1 MPTLFRLRWRFHAGG
16 FKKMAENKGSHFEQQ
31 LGFGRPKVEEKISLS
46 RSTVAGNMRDQ
57 PKATKLIFSPKT
69 AAKNVGKSDE
79 NSKSKSVL
87 RESKVY
93 KMHISTRKKQAS
105 TAQCNILFDKIFCR
119 NSI

>member
-1 MPTLFRLRWRFHAGG
+1 
-16 FKKMAENKGSHFEQQ
+16 MAENKGSHFEQQ
-31 LGFGRPKVEEKISLS
+31 LGRPKVEEKISLS

-69 AAKNVGKSDE
+69 TAKNVGKSDE

-93 KMHISTRKKQAS
+93 KMHISMRKKQTS
-105 TAQCNILFDKIFCR
+105 TA
-119 NSI
+119 